1 MKTYN
6 IVSIDEFKT
15 TIENNSRLLGIDP
28 GNKNIGFAICD
39 ENKKVATPLKVL
51 QKSKFEVLIKQINQI
66 IKENDIKGIIIGNPI
81 NMDGTSGKSSQSAG
95 DFAKNLSKNITIPI
109 TMWDERLSSEGSF
122 KITKKLNTNVT
133 NRVNKLDKNAA
144 AFILQGAID
153 YFSN

>member
-1 MKTYN
+1 
-6 IVSIDEFKT
+6 
-15 TIENNSRLLGIDP
+15 LLGIDP

-39 ENKKVATPLKVL
+39 ENKKVATPLIIL
-51 QKSKFEVLIKQINQI
+51 QKSKFAVLIKQINQI
-66 IKENDIKGIIIGNPI
+66 IKENNIKGIVIGNPI
-81 NMDGTSGKSSQSAG
+81 NMDGTSGKSSQSAS

-122 KITKKLNTNVT
+122 KITKELGTNAS

-153 YFSN
+153 YLSN

>member
-6 IVSIDEFKT
+6 IVSIDKFKT
-15 TIENNSRLLGIDP
+15 IIESNSRLLGIDP

-39 ENKKVATPLKVL
+39 ENKKVATPLKIL
-51 QKSKFEVLIKQINQI
+51 QKSKFAFLIKQINQI
-66 IKENDIKGIIIGNPI
+66 IREDNIKGIIIGNPI
-81 NMDGTSGKSSQSAG
+81 NMDGTSGKSSQSAS

-109 TMWDERLSSEGSF
+109 AMWDERLSSEGSF
-122 KITKKLNTNVT
+122 KITKELSTNVT

-153 YFSN
+153 YLSN

>member
-6 IVSIDEFKT
+6 IISIDKFKT
-15 TIENNSRLLGIDP
+15 NIENNSRLLGIDP

-51 QKSKFEVLIKQINQI
+51 QKSKFEILIKQINQI
-66 IKENDIKGIIIGNPI
+66 IKENNIKGIIIGNPI
-81 NMDGTSGKSSQSAG
+81 NMDGTSGKSSQSAS

-109 TMWDERLSSEGSF
+109 VLWDERLSSEGSF
-122 KITKKLNTNVT
+122 KITRNLGTNVT
-133 NRVNKLDKNAA
+133 NRIKKLDKNAA

-153 YFSN
+153 YLSN

>member
-1 MKTYN
+1 MKRYN

-15 TIENNSRLLGIDP
+15 NIENNSRLLGIDP

-51 QKSKFEVLIKQINQI
+51 QKSKFGVLIKQINQI

-81 NMDGTSGKSSQSAG
+81 NMDGTLGKSSQSAN

-122 KITKKLNTNVT
+122 KITKELGTNVS

-153 YFSN
+153 YLSN

>member
-6 IVSIDEFKT
+6 ILSIDEFKT
-15 TIENNSRLLGIDP
+15 NIENNSRLLGVDP
-28 GNKNIGFAICD
+28 GKRNIGFAICD
-39 ENKKVATPLKVL
+39 ENKKVATPLKVI
-51 QKSKFEVLIKQINQI
+51 QKSKFEFLINQINQI
-66 IKENDIKGIIIGNPI
+66 IKENHIKGIIIGNPI
-81 NMDGTSGKSSQSAG
+81 NMDGTSGKSSQSAN

-122 KITKKLNTNVT
+122 KITKELGTNVS

-153 YFSN
+153 YLSN

>member
-15 TIENNSRLLGIDP
+15 IIENNSRLLGIDP
-28 GNKNIGFAICD
+28 GGKNIGFAICD

-66 IKENDIKGIIIGNPI
+66 IKENYIKGIIIGNPI
-81 NMDGTSGKSSQSAG
+81 NMDGTSGKSSQSAS

-122 KITKKLNTNVT
+122 KITKELGTNVT

-153 YFSN
+153 YLSN

>member
-15 TIENNSRLLGIDP
+15 IIENNSRLLGIDH
-28 GNKNIGFAICD
+28 GGKNIGFAICD
-39 ENKKVATPLKVL
+39 ENKKVATPLIVL
-51 QKSKFEVLIKQINQI
+51 QKSKFEILIKQINQI
-66 IKENDIKGIIIGNPI
+66 IKENHIKGIIIGNPI
-81 NMDGTSGKSSQSAG
+81 NMDGTSGKSSQSAS

-122 KITKKLNTNVT
+122 KITKELGTSVS

-153 YFSN
+153 YLSN